1 MKTKGNPYGCTNYT
15 DSILPMEKWD
25 DHIVRH
31 KLKELLERHKAG
43 HKVVVKIRVFCEG
56 EECAACKDY
65 WKDFRIIP
73 EMVTTNQSLPIMK
86 SLTSNLKS
94 DYDHKL

>member
-25 DHIVRH
+25 DHIGRH

-43 HKVVVKIRVFCEG
+43 HKVVVKIRVFCED

-65 WKDFRIIP
+65 WKDFRITRDGDNESKP
-73 EMVTTNQSLPIMK
+73 
-86 SLTSNLKS
+86 SNNE
-94 DYDHKL
+94 KLDK

>member
-25 DHIVRH
+25 DHIGRH

-43 HKVVVKIRVFCEG
+43 HKVVVKLRVFC

-65 WKDFRIIP
+65 WKDFRITRDGDDESKP
-73 EMVTTNQSLPIMK
+73 
-86 SLTSNLKS
+86 S
-94 DYDHKL
+94 DNEKLDK